1 MTDLRNMPLRE
12 DLADERNAREWM
24 GKHYD
29 GSDVQRDIEARRD
42 TLFGRT
48 NVVRPT
54 FGKRAA

>member
-1 MTDLRNMPLRE
+1 MPLRE